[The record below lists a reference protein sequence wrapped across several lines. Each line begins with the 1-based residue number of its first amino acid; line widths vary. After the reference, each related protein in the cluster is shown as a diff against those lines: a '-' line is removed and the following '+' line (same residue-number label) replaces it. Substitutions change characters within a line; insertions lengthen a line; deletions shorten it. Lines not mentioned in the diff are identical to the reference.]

1 MITVLKNI
9 ISFILPVTV
18 LILVPSWI
26 EKNFIISSTLNGAV
40 GLGIE
45 AIGLGIMI
53 TCISSFIRIG
63 KGTLAPW
70 SPPKNFV
77 VTGLYRYVRNPM
89 ILGVLIVLLGESVMF
104 YSRAILEWAG
114 TFFVINTVYFFILEE
129 PQLEERFGEDYQ
141 VYKKHVGRWIPRLTP
156 YRPKASSH

>member
-1 MITVLKNI
+1 
-9 ISFILPVTV
+9 
-18 LILVPSWI
+18 
-26 EKNFIISSTLNGAV
+26 
-40 GLGIE
+40 
-45 AIGLGIMI
+45 
-53 TCISSFIRIG
+53 
-63 KGTLAPW
+63 
-70 SPPKNFV
+70 
-77 VTGLYRYVRNPM
+77 M